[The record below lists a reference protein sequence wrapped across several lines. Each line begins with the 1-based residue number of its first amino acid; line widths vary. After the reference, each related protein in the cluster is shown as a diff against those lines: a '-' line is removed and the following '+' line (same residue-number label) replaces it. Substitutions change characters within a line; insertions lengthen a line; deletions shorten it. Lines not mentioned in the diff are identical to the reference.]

1 MLPTPI
7 AICGLVFIL
16 YITDPTFCVPA
27 LMGMI
32 MAVGVSCANS
42 ILLTSFAT
50 KEYKISKDGFDAA
63 ISAGITRFRPILMTT
78 TAMILGMLPMALGIG
93 EGGSQNAPLGKA
105 VIGGL
110 ICVLFAT
117 LFVVPTMFKLLNTEK
132 TNEK

>member
-1 MLPTPI
+1 M
-7 AICGLVFIL
+7 AI
-16 YITDPTFCVPA
+16 
-27 LMGMI
+27 
-32 MAVGVSCANS
+32 GVSCANS

-50 KEYKISKDGFDAA
+50 QEYKISKDAFESA
-63 ISAGITRFRPILMTT
+63 IKAGTTRFRPIIMTT

-110 ICVLFAT
+110 ICALFAT
-117 LFVVPTMFKLLNTEK
+117 LFIVPTMFNFLNKEK